1 MLFLYACVN
10 IKEINMI
17 LLTCSDTSENK
28 KKYTSTSNHYVH
40 ELEVYVFYNHFV
52 QQHSILTMIRKITQT
67 QLNTHNSFTRPLFL
81 HTFTHTLT
89 DFGVFHLSLKCYL
102 LYIVKYIETLYCIIE
117 GVFYGIL

>member
-1 MLFLYACVN
+1 MLFLHACVN

-67 QLNTHNSFTRPLFL
+67 QLNTHTTHL
-81 HTFTHTLT
+81 HVRF
-89 DFGVFHLSLKCYL
+89 SYIL
-102 LYIVKYIETLYCIIE
+102 LHIH
-117 GVFYGIL
+117 